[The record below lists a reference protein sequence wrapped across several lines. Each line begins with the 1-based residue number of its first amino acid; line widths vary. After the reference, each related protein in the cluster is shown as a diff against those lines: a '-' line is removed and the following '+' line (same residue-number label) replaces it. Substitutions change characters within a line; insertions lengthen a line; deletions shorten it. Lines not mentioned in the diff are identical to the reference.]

1 MANNS
6 TPISDLPKTD
16 NQSNDSQES
25 MMVNSILQD
34 IENDEDINDTNEESL
49 NYTVDT
55 SQIPPKIGNELPSM
69 ETIKETT
76 QTIFNQPPTGSE
88 LMESQ
93 PSELDDFLNK
103 KLEDK
108 PVEIVKESKKEDNI
122 LDKIKNIL
130 PLLCVVVLFFFL
142 LSLPVLNKLIIKL
155 IPKLSNNG
163 EISILGIFLKTIIMG
178 LVYLVSSIF
187 L

>member
-76 QTIFNQPPTGSE
+76 KTIFNQPPTGSE

-108 PVEIVKESKKEDNI
+108 PVEIVKE
-122 LDKIKNIL
+122 
-130 PLLCVVVLFFFL
+130 
-142 LSLPVLNKLIIKL
+142 
-155 IPKLSNNG
+155 
-163 EISILGIFLKTIIMG
+163 
-178 LVYLVSSIF
+178 
-187 L
+187 